1 MSKKIGFVGLSHLGF
16 VYSLA
21 SAKKGFKVVAFD
33 FDKKIITNLISNTPH
48 IKEPRAS
55 KILNDYNKNILYTN
69 DFNDLNKCGIVFF
82 SYDTPTNKKL
92 DSNFKYIRLRI
103 NKTITKLSKNIS
115 FIILSQVTPGFT
127 QKINYPKDKLFYQVE
142 TLIFG
147 KAFERALNPER
158 IIIGSVNKKIP
169 KNVANYFGK
178 FSKNIIVTNYNSAE
192 LSKIAI
198 NLFLTAS
205 ITTTNT
211 INELSNKINADW
223 TDLKK
228 ILQLDK
234 RIGKYAYLKP
244 GLGISGGNLERDNS
258 NFINYSIKFDT
269 NSDLIKSFLKN
280 SKYQKLIFL
289 ELIKKKINN
298 FKCPLIYG
306 LAYKENTH
314 SIKNSISINLIS
326 LLKEKMK
333 IFYYDKNLIEF
344 HTFKNNLKF
353 YNFKSSLP
361 KEVDCI
367 FIFHKPS
374 KNHIILLKKSDFL
387 KNCFIFDPYGFL
399 PSSQFKKYLNPKK
412 YFTLYK

>member
-1 MSKKIGFVGLSHLGF
+1 M
-16 VYSLA
+16 
-21 SAKKGFKVVAFD
+21 
-33 FDKKIITNLISNTPH
+33 
-48 IKEPRAS
+48 
-55 KILNDYNKNILYTN
+55 
-69 DFNDLNKCGIVFF
+69 
-82 SYDTPTNKKL
+82 
-92 DSNFKYIRLRI
+92 
-103 NKTITKLSKNIS
+103 
-115 FIILSQVTPGFT
+115 SQVTPGFT

-147 KAFERALNPER
+147 KAFDRALSPDR
-158 IIIGSVNKKIP
+158 IIIGSANKKIP
-169 KNVANYFGK
+169 KSVANFFKK

-198 NLFLTAS
+198 NLFLTSS

-211 INELSNKINADW
+211 INELAKKINADW

-228 ILQLDK
+228 ILHLDK

-269 NSDLIKSFLKN
+269 NSDLIKTFLRN

-289 ELIKKKINN
+289 NLIKKKINN

-306 LAYKENTH
+306 LAYKDNTH

-326 LLKEKMK
+326 LFKEKMK

-344 HTFKNNLKF
+344 YT
-353 YNFKSSLP
+353 
-361 KEVDCI
+361 
-367 FIFHKPS
+367 S
-374 KNHIILLKKSDFL
+374 KII
-387 KNCFIFDPYGFL
+387 
-399 PSSQFKKYLNPKK
+399 
-412 YFTLYK
+412 

>member
-1 MSKKIGFVGLSHLGF
+1 MSKKIGFIGLSHLGF

-33 FDKKIITNLISNTPH
+33 FDKKKIITNLNSNNLH
-48 IKEPRAS
+48 IKEPKAS
-55 KILNDYNKNILYTN
+55 KILNEYNKNIFYTN
-69 DFNDLNKCGIVFF
+69 NFNDLNKCCIVFF

-92 DSNFKYIRLRI
+92 DSNFKYIKNRI
-103 NKTITKLSKNIS
+103 NKTITKLSKNITL
-115 FIILSQVTPGFT
+115 IIMSQVTPGFT

-147 KAFERALNPER
+147 KAFDRALSPDR
-158 IIIGSVNKKIP
+158 IIIGSANKKIP
-169 KNVANYFGK
+169 KSVANFFKK

-198 NLFLTAS
+198 NLFLTSS

-211 INELSNKINADW
+211 INELAKKINADW

-228 ILQLDK
+228 ILHLDK

-269 NSDLIKSFLKN
+269 NSDLIKTFLRN

-289 ELIKKKINN
+289 NLIKKKN
-298 FKCPLIYG
+298 
-306 LAYKENTH
+306 
-314 SIKNSISINLIS
+314 
-326 LLKEKMK
+326 
-333 IFYYDKNLIEF
+333 
-344 HTFKNNLKF
+344 
-353 YNFKSSLP
+353 
-361 KEVDCI
+361 
-367 FIFHKPS
+367 
-374 KNHIILLKKSDFL
+374 
-387 KNCFIFDPYGFL
+387 
-399 PSSQFKKYLNPKK
+399 
-412 YFTLYK
+412 